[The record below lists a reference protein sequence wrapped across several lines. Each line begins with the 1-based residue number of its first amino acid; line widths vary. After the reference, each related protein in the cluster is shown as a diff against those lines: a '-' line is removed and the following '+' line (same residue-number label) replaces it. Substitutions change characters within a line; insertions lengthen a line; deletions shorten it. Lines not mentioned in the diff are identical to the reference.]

1 MSKFQKMPNGRF
13 LLTMV
18 FVITMSLLVANC
30 GNKNVEKAEEF
41 MKAGMFVQASAL
53 LEKEIMDS
61 PTNAKAHFLF
71 GMCNLSLGNLGEAEI
86 SFKRA
91 IQLKPELG
99 IEIGKDLLKLG
110 KNIPVQDKSKT
121 FQTLSMAISYDPS
134 LKNEA
139 ARYYADLAT
148 RAQSIKETIEL
159 LRTAMSFDS
168 DIRSSASSLL
178 MEKAGIAAKA
188 GKLEESYAAIAVAT
202 SLDPSLKNEAA
213 RYYADLATRA
223 QSIKE
228 TIELLRTAMSFDSD
242 IRSSAS
248 SLLMEKAG
256 IAAKAGKLEESY
268 AAIAVATSLDPNN
281 RKPGLNI
288 LVDAFAKNGWDMS
301 IGSAKK
307 VIHSILSLD
316 RSAGHSVGAVLVE
329 FAKDDLKSG
338 KVDRSVQW
346 IEYMLKEN
354 LTLGIDKKEIRL
366 LLITA
371 SNKTIEN
378 KTKFIDTM
386 KTLVSNFPD
395 IHQSNSSKEM
405 YLYGAYLWMSNN
417 KSRALEF
424 LRKVPDEKG
433 QLGINFVNTHIP
445 SGRYPV
451 ELNKKGDLGWGTFTF
466 TLESIEINRDLS
478 MTIQIRVLNH
488 TNKKQHFIFA
498 RTNSERFYIIDD
510 FGNKTFAAPP
520 HCVNTPNRKRFN
532 SSNDAV
538 VMEPKQE
545 IIEQLNFAP
554 TPKGN
559 TGIIFISPK
568 HNGHQW
574 EIKFEDIKLRHVKF
588 HPWNT
593 N

>member
-121 FQTLSMAISYDPS
+121 FQTLSMAISY
-134 LKNEA
+134 
-139 ARYYADLAT
+139 
-148 RAQSIKETIEL
+148 
-159 LRTAMSFDS
+159 
-168 DIRSSASSLL
+168 
-178 MEKAGIAAKA
+178 
-188 GKLEESYAAIAVAT
+188 
-202 SLDPSLKNEAA
+202 DPSLKNEAA